1 MKKAAGK
8 KVTLASNYGLLP
20 DVTLIADRNTG
31 EVSYRRACDAMRYNS
46 GDYYVGLILDRY
58 EKRAYIDR
66 DILASA

>member
-1 MKKAAGK
+1 MKTTTGK

-46 GDYYVGLILDRY
+46 GDYYVGLILDRG
-58 EKRAYIDR
+58 EKRAWIEMEVLQD
-66 DILASA
+66 